1 MQVKRSSVLPGN
13 GRRVSELSS
22 MSTAALVELAQSGER
37 EAVGEL
43 FRRYGRRVFLY
54 AAHRCDGD
62 RVAADDVAGEVWAK
76 VLTRVGSWVPREGGD
91 ADDFV
96 RWLFGMVRGTVG
108 EVRAARWTQMPAAVP
123 GAAPLDEM
131 GWLLADVSGEF
142 DDLDECPAK
151 VEMLARL
158 RAEIERLSPLC
169 RSVVRLRMD
178 GAPVEEIT
186 SVLGVSTKQANDAWR
201 RAQAQLRRRLVGRI
215 DVESLSPA
223 ELAELRTLA
232 EELPEVSR
240 EVAVLRLA
248 GMSVPQIAAETGM
261 PRHQVHN
268 AWRHAEDLLR
278 KLQDDPQATRATR
291 PGRVA
296 VWEKERGRLKVV
308 AQTLPPATRRIALMR
323 LDGLTHPQIAE
334 RIGCTSGTVASTW
347 KRALDTFTRAG
358 HLPMAA

>member
-1 MQVKRSSVLPGN
+1 
-13 GRRVSELSS
+13 
-22 MSTAALVELAQSGER
+22 MSTCEVVALAQAGER

-54 AAHRCDGD
+54 AVNRCNGD
-62 RVAADDVAGEVWAK
+62 RIAADDVAGEVWAK
-76 VLTRVGSWVPREGGD
+76 VLTRIGAWVPREGGD
-91 ADDFV
+91 ADNFV
-96 RWLFGMVRGTVG
+96 RWLFGMVRCTVG
-108 EVRAARWTQMPAAVP
+108 ETRAARWTQMPAAVP

-131 GWLLADVSGEF
+131 GWLLADTSDEF

-151 VEMLARL
+151 AEMLTQL

-186 SVLGVSTKQANDAWR
+186 AALGVTTKQANDAWR

-215 DVESLSPA
+215 DVESLSDA
-223 ELAELRTLA
+223 ELTQLRTLA
-232 EELPEVSR
+232 QELPEVSR

-248 GMSVPQIAAETGM
+248 GMSVPQIAARTGAS
-261 PRHQVHN
+261 RHQVHN

-278 KLQDDPQATRATR
+278 KLQDDPQATRAAR

-296 VWEKERGRLKVV
+296 VWEKERDRLRGA
-308 AQTLPPATRRIALMR
+308 AQSLPPATRRIALMR

-334 RIGCTSGTVASTW
+334 QIGCTSGTVASTW